1 MIHKSDTIFALATAY
16 GQSGIGVIRVT
27 GPLSKS
33 ISKKILHQDLEPRYA
48 YYGSF
53 FDNDNNLI
61 DKGVAISFP
70 GPNSYTGEDVVEFQ
84 GHGGV
89 SVIRKLLET
98 IISLDVRVAEPG
110 EFTKRAFLNGKMDL
124 VQAEAVQ
131 DLIQSSSE
139 ESALSAVRSLTG
151 EFSEKINQILSELIA
166 LRVFVEATID
176 FSDEEID
183 FLESHEVSSK
193 LHSLKLTLLNIL
205 ESANQG
211 AILRDG
217 IHVAIA
223 GKPNAGKSS
232 LLNSLTKQ
240 PSAIVTD
247 VAGTTRDVLKETIQI
262 DGMPIHI
269 IDTAGLHNSDNII
282 EQEGIR
288 RAHTEIN
295 NADVVL
301 LVYDASDKSVDL
313 SILPESVK
321 DKPKIVIKNKID
333 LTGSKTGI
341 QKIQNNPEISIS
353 AKNGDGINIVR
364 KALADFAGLNSN
376 TEGVFLARKR
386 HIIAINET
394 LSFINSAISQLDGG
408 ASELVAEDLRQAG
421 MHLGQITG
429 EFSSDDLLGQIFSSF
444 CIGKSVSYTH
454 LTLPTKRI
462 V

>member
-1 MIHKSDTIFALATAY
+1 MIHKSDTICALATAY

-61 DKGVAISFP
+61 DKGVAIAFP

-193 LHSLKLTLLNIL
+193 LHSLKVTLLNIL

-333 LTGSKTGI
+333 LTGSKTVI
-341 QKIQNNPEISIS
+341 QNIQNNPEISIS

-444 CIGKSVSYTH
+444 CIGK
-454 LTLPTKRI
+454 
-462 V
+462 

>member
-1 MIHKSDTIFALATAY
+1 MIHKSDTICALATAY

-61 DKGVAISFP
+61 DKGVAIAFP

-89 SVIRKLLET
+89 SVIRKLLAT

-193 LHSLKLTLLNIL
+193 LHSLKVTLLNIL

-444 CIGKSVSYTH
+444 CIGK
-454 LTLPTKRI
+454 
-462 V
+462 

>member
-1 MIHKSDTIFALATAY
+1 MIHKSDTICALATAY

-33 ISKKILHQDLEPRYA
+33 ISKKILHQDLQPRYA

-61 DKGVAISFP
+61 DKGVAIAFP

-151 EFSEKINQILSELIA
+151 EFSEKINQILSELIS

-193 LHSLKLTLLNIL
+193 LYSLKLTLLNIL

-247 VAGTTRDVLKETIQI
+247 LAGTTRDVLKETIQI

-321 DKPKIVIKNKID
+321 DKPKIIIKNKID

-341 QKIQNNPEISIS
+341 QNIQNNPEISIS

-444 CIGKSVSYTH
+444 CIGK
-454 LTLPTKRI
+454 
-462 V
+462 

>member
-1 MIHKSDTIFALATAY
+1 MTHKSDTICALATAY

-61 DKGVAISFP
+61 DKGVAIAFP

-193 LHSLKLTLLNIL
+193 LHSLKVTLLNIL

-313 SILPESVK
+313 SILPELVK

-444 CIGKSVSYTH
+444 CIGK
-454 LTLPTKRI
+454 
-462 V
+462 

>member
-1 MIHKSDTIFALATAY
+1 MIHKSDTICALATAY

-33 ISKKILHQDLEPRYA
+33 ISKKILHQDLQPRYA

-70 GPNSYTGEDVVEFQ
+70 SPNSYTGEDVVEFQ

-217 IHVAIA
+217 VRVAIA

-321 DKPKIVIKNKID
+321 DKPKIIIKNKID

-444 CIGKSVSYTH
+444 CIGK
-454 LTLPTKRI
+454 
-462 V
+462 

>member
-1 MIHKSDTIFALATAY
+1 MIDKSDTICALATAY

-33 ISKKILHQDLEPRYA
+33 ISKKILHQDLQPRYA

-61 DKGVAISFP
+61 DKGVAIAFP

-89 SVIRKLLET
+89 SVIKKLLET

-333 LTGSKTGI
+333 LIGSKTGI
-341 QKIQNNPEISIS
+341 QNIQNNPEISIS

-444 CIGKSVSYTH
+444 CIGK
-454 LTLPTKRI
+454 
-462 V
+462 

>member
-1 MIHKSDTIFALATAY
+1 MIHKSDTICALATAY

-33 ISKKILHQDLEPRYA
+33 ISKKILHQDLQPRYA

-61 DKGVAISFP
+61 DKGVAIAFP

-193 LHSLKLTLLNIL
+193 LYSLKLTLLNIL

-341 QKIQNNPEISIS
+341 QKIQNNSEISIS

-444 CIGKSVSYTH
+444 CIGK
-454 LTLPTKRI
+454 
-462 V
+462 

>member
-1 MIHKSDTIFALATAY
+1 MIHKSDTICALSTAY

-33 ISKKILHQDLEPRYA
+33 ISKKILHQDLQPRYA

-61 DKGVAISFP
+61 DKGVAIAFP

-89 SVIRKLLET
+89 SVIRKLLAT

-333 LTGSKTGI
+333 LTGSKAGI
-341 QKIQNNPEISIS
+341 QNIQNNPEISIS

-444 CIGKSVSYTH
+444 CIGK
-454 LTLPTKRI
+454 
-462 V
+462 

>member
-1 MIHKSDTIFALATAY
+1 LATAY

-33 ISKKILHQDLEPRYA
+33 ISKKILHQDLQPRYA

-61 DKGVAISFP
+61 DKGVAIAFP

-89 SVIRKLLET
+89 SVIRKLLAT

-151 EFSEKINQILSELIA
+151 EFSEKINQILSELIS

-193 LHSLKLTLLNIL
+193 LHSLKVTLLNIL

-341 QKIQNNPEISIS
+341 QNIQNNPEISIS

-444 CIGKSVSYTH
+444 CIGK
-454 LTLPTKRI
+454 
-462 V
+462 

>member
-1 MIHKSDTIFALATAY
+1 
-16 GQSGIGVIRVT
+16 VT

-193 LHSLKLTLLNIL
+193 LYSLKLTLLNIL

-444 CIGKSVSYTH
+444 CIGK
-454 LTLPTKRI
+454 
-462 V
+462 

>member
-1 MIHKSDTIFALATAY
+1 VIHKSDTICALATAY

-193 LHSLKLTLLNIL
+193 LYSLKLTLLNIL

-341 QKIQNNPEISIS
+341 QNIQNNPEISIS

-444 CIGKSVSYTH
+444 CIGK
-454 LTLPTKRI
+454 
-462 V
+462 

>member
-1 MIHKSDTIFALATAY
+1 MIRKSDTICALATAY

-61 DKGVAISFP
+61 DKGVAIAFP

-193 LHSLKLTLLNIL
+193 LHSLKVTLLNIL

-364 KALADFAGLNSN
+364 KALADFAGLNLN

-444 CIGKSVSYTH
+444 CIGK
-454 LTLPTKRI
+454 
-462 V
+462 

>member
-1 MIHKSDTIFALATAY
+1 MIHKSDTICALATAY

-33 ISKKILHQDLEPRYA
+33 ISKKILHQDLQPRYA

-193 LHSLKLTLLNIL
+193 LYSLKLTLLNIL

-444 CIGKSVSYTH
+444 CIGK
-454 LTLPTKRI
+454 
-462 V
+462 

>member
-1 MIHKSDTIFALATAY
+1 MIHKSDTICALATAY

-33 ISKKILHQDLEPRYA
+33 ISKKILHQDLQPRYA

-61 DKGVAISFP
+61 DKGVAIAFP

-151 EFSEKINQILSELIA
+151 EFSEKINQILSELIS

-193 LHSLKLTLLNIL
+193 LHSLKLTLVNIL
-205 ESANQG
+205 ECANQG

-341 QKIQNNPEISIS
+341 QNIQNNPEISIS

-444 CIGKSVSYTH
+444 CIGK
-454 LTLPTKRI
+454 
-462 V
+462 

>member
-1 MIHKSDTIFALATAY
+1 MIHKSDTICALATAY

-193 LHSLKLTLLNIL
+193 LHSLKVTLLNIL

-341 QKIQNNPEISIS
+341 QKIQNNSEISIS

-444 CIGKSVSYTH
+444 CIGK
-454 LTLPTKRI
+454 
-462 V
+462 

>member
-1 MIHKSDTIFALATAY
+1 VIHKSDTICALATAY

-33 ISKKILHQDLEPRYA
+33 ISKKILHQDLQPRYA

-61 DKGVAISFP
+61 DKGVAIAFP

-151 EFSEKINQILSELIA
+151 EFSEKINQILSELIS

-353 AKNGDGINIVR
+353 AKNGDGIDIVR

-444 CIGKSVSYTH
+444 CIGK
-454 LTLPTKRI
+454 
-462 V
+462 

>member
-1 MIHKSDTIFALATAY
+1 MHKSDTICALATAY

-33 ISKKILHQDLEPRYA
+33 ISKKILHQDLQPRYA

-61 DKGVAISFP
+61 DKGVAIAFP

-89 SVIRKLLET
+89 SVIRKLLAT

-151 EFSEKINQILSELIA
+151 EFSEKINQILSKLIS

-193 LHSLKLTLLNIL
+193 LYSLKLTLLNIL

-333 LTGSKTGI
+333 LTGSKTVI
-341 QKIQNNPEISIS
+341 QNIQNNPEISIS

-444 CIGKSVSYTH
+444 CIGK
-454 LTLPTKRI
+454 
-462 V
+462 

>member
-1 MIHKSDTIFALATAY
+1 VIHKSDTICALATAY

-61 DKGVAISFP
+61 DKGVAIAFP

-89 SVIRKLLET
+89 SVIRKLLAT

-193 LHSLKLTLLNIL
+193 LYSLKLTLLNIL

-341 QKIQNNPEISIS
+341 QNIQNNPEISIS

-444 CIGKSVSYTH
+444 CIGK
-454 LTLPTKRI
+454 
-462 V
+462 

>member
-1 MIHKSDTIFALATAY
+1 MTHKSDTICALATAY
-16 GQSGIGVIRVT
+16 GQSGIGVIRVS
-27 GPLSKS
+27 GPLARF
-33 ISKKILHQDLEPRYA
+33 ISKKILHKDLESRYA
-48 YYGSF
+48 YYGAF
-53 FDNDNNLI
+53 FDDDSHVI
-61 DKGVAISFP
+61 DKGVAIVFP

-84 GHGGV
+84 GHGGI

-98 IISLDVRVAEPG
+98 IISLDVRLAEPG

-131 DLIQSSSE
+131 DLIQSNSE

-151 EFSEKINQILSELIA
+151 EFSEQINLILSELIS

-183 FLESHEVSSK
+183 FLESHEVSKK
-193 LHSLKLTLLNIL
+193 LYSLKERLLNIL

-240 PSAIVTD
+240 SSAIVTD
-247 VAGTTRDVLKETIQI
+247 IAGTTRDILKETIHV

-321 DKPKIVIKNKID
+321 DKQKIVIKNKID
-333 LTGSKTGI
+333 LTGPESG
-341 QKIQNNPEISIS
+341 IQNNQKNPEIAIS
-353 AKNGDGINIVR
+353 AKKGDGIDFVR
-364 KALADFAGLNSN
+364 KALSDFAGLNSN

-386 HIIAINET
+386 HIIAIDET
-394 LSFINSAISQLDGG
+394 LISINSAISQLDGG

-421 MHLGQITG
+421 MHLGQVTG
-429 EFSSDDLLGQIFSSF
+429 EFSSDDLLGEIFSSF
-444 CIGKSVSYTH
+444 CIGK
-454 LTLPTKRI
+454 
-462 V
+462 

>member
-1 MIHKSDTIFALATAY
+1 MIHKSDTICALATAY

-33 ISKKILHQDLEPRYA
+33 ISKKILHQDLQPRYA

-61 DKGVAISFP
+61 DKGVAIAFP

-151 EFSEKINQILSELIA
+151 EFSEKINQILSELIS
-166 LRVFVEATID
+166 LRVFLEATID

-444 CIGKSVSYTH
+444 CIGK
-454 LTLPTKRI
+454 
-462 V
+462 

>member
-1 MIHKSDTIFALATAY
+1 MIHKSDTICALATAY

-33 ISKKILHQDLEPRYA
+33 ISKKILHQDLQPRYA

-61 DKGVAISFP
+61 DKGVAIAFP

-193 LHSLKLTLLNIL
+193 LHSLKVTLLNIL

-333 LTGSKTGI
+333 LTGSSTGI
-341 QKIQNNPEISIS
+341 QNIQKNPEISIS

-444 CIGKSVSYTH
+444 CIGK
-454 LTLPTKRI
+454 
-462 V
+462 

>member
-1 MIHKSDTIFALATAY
+1 MIHKSDTICALATAY

-53 FDNDNNLI
+53 FDNDNNQI
-61 DKGVAISFP
+61 DKGVAIAFP
-70 GPNSYTGEDVVEFQ
+70 SPNSYTGEDVVEFQ
-84 GHGGV
+84 GHGGA

-151 EFSEKINQILSELIA
+151 EFSEKINQILSKLIS

-193 LHSLKLTLLNIL
+193 LHSLKVTLLNIL

-444 CIGKSVSYTH
+444 CIGK
-454 LTLPTKRI
+454 
-462 V
+462 

>member
-1 MIHKSDTIFALATAY
+1 VIHKSDTICALATAY

-89 SVIRKLLET
+89 SVIRKLLAT

-151 EFSEKINQILSELIA
+151 EFSEKINQILSKLIS

-193 LHSLKLTLLNIL
+193 LYSLKLTLLNIL

-341 QKIQNNPEISIS
+341 QNIQNNPEISIS

-444 CIGKSVSYTH
+444 CIGK
-454 LTLPTKRI
+454 
-462 V
+462 

>member
-1 MIHKSDTIFALATAY
+1 MIHKSDTICALATAY

-61 DKGVAISFP
+61 DKGVAIAFP

-151 EFSEKINQILSELIA
+151 EFSEKINQILSELIS

-193 LHSLKLTLLNIL
+193 LHSLKVTLLNIL

-333 LTGSKTGI
+333 LTGSETGI
-341 QKIQNNPEISIS
+341 QNIQKNPEISIS

-394 LSFINSAISQLDGG
+394 LLFINSAISQLDGG

-444 CIGKSVSYTH
+444 CIGK
-454 LTLPTKRI
+454 
-462 V
+462 